1 MPQCKRDGCS
11 EEAVPYGKRYCP
23 KHKAEYEAKRKAY
36 HMRAAAAPKCPDCE
50 ETPLFGDR
58 ERCNDCQR
66 DEDARQA
73 YYTKQRQFDEAQTV
87 EELKDWIRKYML

>member
-1 MPQCKRDGCS
+1 MPKCKLNNCR

-23 KHKAEYEAKRKAY
+23 AHKAAYEAKQREYRK
-36 HMRAAAAPKCPDCE
+36 RAAEAPKCPDCG
-50 ETPLFGDR
+50 TAPLFGDR
-58 ERCNDCQR
+58 VRCPDCQR

-73 YYTKQRQFDEAQTV
+73 YYTKQMQFDEAQTV